1 MPLLSVAEYG
11 GNFFSTLVDEFVE
24 TYVRRK
30 TRGWSETDRLLK
42 REFVNLWAPGL
53 SRSISRQG
61 VTKVLNAIVK
71 RGSPSAGNHAL
82 AAVSKMFNWAI
93 EHGHLDRSPCLG
105 IKAPSKLK
113 SRDRVLTDEELGP
126 HMVGGSEDA
135 IPIRIHHPTPNPDGP
150 TQERGHRHAM
160 GRDGL
165 DESHMDNPRVPAGL
179 RFVVPPLSDNYLS
192 VVRAT
197 ARPVLCEGDSGG
209 VGVINLDPQG
219 VPDNVT
225 PLVSK
230 RRVIVAVNSG
240 YVAQKEGIAL
250 VSTTTGRDFSD
261 FFADWLR
268 ENGFPQ
274 VCNYDLKRPEDLR
287 LCREL
292 N

>member
-1 MPLLSVAEYG
+1 VEEERGVVGCNADMPLLSVAEYG

-113 SRDRVLTDEELGP
+113 SRDRVLTDEELVRIWLAAP
-126 HMVGGSEDA
+126 KMRYPYGSIIQLLILTARRRNEVTGMRWVEMDLMKA
-135 IPIRIHHPTPNPDGP
+135 TWTIPASL
-150 TQERGHRHAM
+150 RGCGLSFHRFLIIISAWFGQRHAQC
-160 GRDGL
+160 
-165 DESHMDNPRVPAGL
+165 
-179 RFVVPPLSDNYLS
+179 F
-192 VVRAT
+192 
-197 ARPVLCEGDSGG
+197 ARE
-209 VGVINLDPQG
+209 
-219 VPDNVT
+219 
-225 PLVSK
+225 
-230 RRVIVAVNSG
+230 IVAVWVLSIWTP
-240 YVAQKEGIAL
+240 KEFR
-250 VSTTTGRDFSD
+250 TM
-261 FFADWLR
+261 LR
-268 ENGFPQ
+268 H
-274 VCNYDLKRPEDLR
+274 
-287 LCREL
+287 
-292 N
+292 